1 MVNAILVLLTGLGWG
16 LLGPAS
22 KALFAADPGVFDGLT
37 VSLARGLWA
46 FPFFAIGLGAVWR
59 LEKPRLSPRRW
70 AIAIAAGL
78 LFGLVI
84 SVVFTIASQHTSVAH
99 LSFFVGFTPVTN
111 TVAAALVFREPLGR
125 RSQLALALGVLGVV
139 LLAFTKSSSAA
150 TLLGDGLMLVWLVAF
165 AAYACLLR
173 AVGPSVS
180 SAFVMAFVGTISMG
194 ALIVPALFFRGIE
207 AAAHAADAPQIAWWF
222 FGEVVFGSTLVAQ
235 TAYAAAVRRMGVS
248 AATIGAEYI
257 ALAVGV
263 LASVAMHER
272 WTPLTVVSGLMFCAA
287 LAVSF
292 VPRPR
297 LGRRG
302 DSVEFG

>member
-1 MVNAILVLLTGLGWG
+1 MLNAILVLLTGLGWG

-37 VSLARGLWA
+37 LSLARGLWA
-46 FPFFAIGLGAVWR
+46 FPFFAIGLGAAWR
-59 LEKPRLSPRRW
+59 IEPPRLDARRW
-70 AIAIAAGL
+70 GYAVAASL
-78 LFGLVI
+78 IFGLVV

-111 TVAAALVFREPLGR
+111 TVAAALVFRAPLDR
-125 RSQLALALGVLGVV
+125 RSQLALALGVVGVV
-139 LLAFTKSSSAA
+139 LLAFTKATTSA
-150 TLLGDGLMLVWLVAF
+150 TLFGDGLMLVWLAAF

-173 AVGPSVS
+173 AIGPGVS
-180 SAFVMAFVGTISMG
+180 SAFVMAFVGTLSMG
-194 ALIVPALFFRGIE
+194 ALIVPALFFGGVQ
-207 AAAHAADAPQIAWWF
+207 AAAHVTDCATIAWWF

-263 LASVAMHER
+263 LASVLMHER
-272 WTPLTVVSGLMFCAA
+272 WTPLTVVAGLIFCAA
-287 LAVSF
+287 LAVTF
-292 VPRPR
+292 VPLPGFSRPAAPPR
-297 LGRRG
+297 PA
-302 DSVEFG
+302 

>member
-1 MVNAILVLLTGLGWG
+1 MINAILVLLTGLGWG

-22 KALFAADPGVFDGLT
+22 KGLFAAQPDVFDGLT

-46 FPFFAIGLGAVWR
+46 FPFFAMGLGAVWR
-59 LEKPRLSPRRW
+59 LEKPHLSARRW
-70 AIAIAAGL
+70 GYALAAGL
-78 LFGLVI
+78 VFGLVV

-111 TVAAALVFREPLGR
+111 TVAAALVFREPLDR
-125 RSQLALALGVLGVV
+125 RARVALALGVLGVV

-150 TLLGDGLMLVWLVAF
+150 TLLGDGLMLVWLAAF
-165 AAYACLLR
+165 AVYACLLR
-173 AVGPSVS
+173 AIGPGVS

-194 ALIVPALFFRGIE
+194 ALIVPALFFGGVQ
-207 AAAHAADAPQIAWWF
+207 AAAHVADTPQIAWWF

-263 LASVAMHER
+263 LASVLMHER
-272 WTPLTVVSGLMFCAA
+272 WTPLTVVAGLIFCAA
-287 LAVSF
+287 LAVTF
-292 VPRPR
+292 VPLPGLSRPAAPPR
-297 LGRRG
+297 PA
-302 DSVEFG
+302 